1 MLLAVLVIQE
11 QILVFIPQVQL
22 TVILIIVYAQ
32 FLSYHMLAPL
42 IVGYVLLDNLIMA
55 SFSIMYTPSMMIMWV
70 LLGVIARMLRHK
82 PDYTLF
88 LWAVG
93 FAFLY
98 SWSFIPAR
106 LIEQSTTNVCL
117 YLKADLI
124 FEIILATNSV
134 VTFQLFYQPL
144 KKIFERIYKR
154 HPDSLD
160 AF

>member
-32 FLSYHMLAPL
+32 FLSYHLLVPL

-55 SFSIMYTPSMMIMWV
+55 SFSLMYTPSMMIMWV
-70 LLGVIARMLRHK
+70 VLGVVARMLRHK
-82 PDYTLF
+82 PDFVLF
-88 LWAVG
+88 IWAVG

-106 LIEQSTTNVCL
+106 LIEQSTMNVWL
-117 YLKADLI
+117 YLKADFV
-124 FEIILATNSV
+124 FEIILAANSV
-134 VTFQLFYQPL
+134 ITFQLFYEPL
-144 KKIFERIYKR
+144 KRLFQRIYRRYPKSM
-154 HPDSLD
+154 DS
-160 AF
+160 F